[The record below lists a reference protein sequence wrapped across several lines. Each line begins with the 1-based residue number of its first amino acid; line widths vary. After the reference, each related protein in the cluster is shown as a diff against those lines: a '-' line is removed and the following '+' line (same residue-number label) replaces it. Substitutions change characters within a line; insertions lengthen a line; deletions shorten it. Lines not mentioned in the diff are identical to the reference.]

1 MSGQSGRKRAPLLV
15 RVTVVADLVGVTGST
30 VRRLCREGNVPCWQM
45 HGKGPWYLDPAG
57 AARVAWLA
65 LGRQADKSYRDAIR
79 RRAKTQRDA
88 FGAFRTEPTAVGPGG
103 TGLEIPTS
111 TNTPTPS
118 PGPATTPSFVTQDSK
133 GTN

>member
-1 MSGQSGRKRAPLLV
+1 MSGQPGRKRAPLLV
-15 RVTVVADLVGVTGST
+15 RTTVVADLVGVTGAT

-79 RRAKTQRDA
+79 RRAQAQRDS
-88 FGAFRTEPTAVGPGG
+88 FGAFRTEPTAVDPGG

-111 TNTPTPS
+111 ANTPTPS
-118 PGPATTPSFVTQDSK
+118 PGPANNSNVLTHEDLQ
-133 GTN
+133 